1 MRKFI
6 EKLCSNVNM
15 SHHPTRDHN
24 TQNGA
29 RVREIFRRAKIYP
42 GHSSVNETENEA
54 RNGKITRQQF
64 TRLMFAFI
72 KKKDDKLKGC
82 NCFCNTVILTNPRA
96 NSFALIV

>member
-1 MRKFI
+1 
-6 EKLCSNVNM
+6 M
-15 SHHPTRDHN
+15 SHHLTRDHN

-42 GHSSVNETENEA
+42 GHSSENETENEA

-72 KKKDDKLKGC
+72 KKKMTSSKVVIVS
-82 NCFCNTVILTNPRA
+82 VIL
-96 NSFALIV
+96 

>member
-6 EKLCSNVNM
+6 EKLSSNVNM
-15 SHHPTRDHN
+15 SHHLTREHN

-29 RVREIFRRAKIYP
+29 RAREIFRRAKIYP
-42 GHSSVNETENEA
+42 GHSSVNETENET

-72 KKKDDKLKGC
+72 KKKDDMLKGC